1 MLPVEIFRN
10 TSCWIVGDALCVLY
24 YYVVCLVLSASTGNI
39 VLISVDRCVAICD
52 PLHYATKITVARV
65 KYSVC
70 LCWLWSASYSIF
82 YLKDLLIQ
90 PGRMNSCIGECTLSF
105 NEITGTVDLI
115 LNCIFPVVICVLF
128 IKVIVVAVSQA
139 RTVHSQIT
147 AIRSRLSVNL
157 EAKTSE
163 LKAARTLSVVVTV
176 YLISFCPYYWYSAL
190 QVDSPSTSYASFLL
204 FLFYF
209 NSCLNPVI
217 YALFYP
223 WFRKA
228 SKLIVTF
235 QILQPGSGDANIL

>member
-10 TSCWIVGDALCVLY
+10 TSCWIVGDALCFLY

-39 VLISVDRCVAICD
+39 VLISIDRCVAICD
-52 PLHYATKITVARV
+52 PLHYSTKITVARV
-65 KYSVC
+65 KCSVC
-70 LCWLWSASYSIF
+70 VCWLWSASYSIF

-139 RTVHSQIT
+139 RAMHSHI
-147 AIRSRLSVNL
+147 ALIRSRVSVNL
-157 EAKTSE
+157 EAKKPE
-163 LKAARTLSVVVTV
+163 LKAARTLSVLITV
-176 YLISFCPYYWYSAL
+176 YLISFCPYYWYSVL
-190 QVDSPSTSYASFLL
+190 QVDSPNTSNASCLL

-209 NSCLNPVI
+209 NSFLNPVI
-217 YALFYP
+217 YAIFYP

-228 SKLIVTF
+228 LKLIVTL
-235 QILQPGSGDANIL
+235 QILQPSSCDANIL